1 MMTFDFGLEIIPR
14 SVNIPE
20 ITGTFTRSVGSK
32 GTRPLGEGT
41 SLMTEDLTGDGA
53 V

>member
-1 MMTFDFGLEIIPR
+1 MMKFHLGLEIIPR

-20 ITGTFTRSVGSK
+20 ITETFTRSVGSK
-32 GTRPLGEGT
+32 GTRSLGEGIP
-41 SLMTEDLTGDGA
+41 LMTEELTGDGA